1 LVLELSVLELPVLE
15 LLAVDS
21 RCDFLQLLVD
31 TMSSR
36 SRKKST
42 SPLRDLAAFRASL
55 WKTLAKNAKHLTGLQ
70 IVQALRE
77 ISDDIYY
84 AGIDSAY
91 TTTKTHDPQNLAD
104 AWDLTW
110 LTALNVKLL
119 HLQRS
124 RSRPRRPQ

>member
-1 LVLELSVLELPVLE
+1 
-15 LLAVDS
+15 
-21 RCDFLQLLVD
+21 VD

-36 SRKKST
+36 SRKRPEG
-42 SPLRDLAAFRASL
+42 PLRDLAAFRASL
-55 WKTLAKNAKHLTGLQ
+55 WTTLAKNGKHLTGLQ
-70 IVQALRE
+70 LVKALRE
-77 ISDDIYY
+77 ISDDIYH

-91 TTTKTHDPQNLAD
+91 TTTKTRDPQNLAD

-124 RSRPRRPQ
+124 RSRSRRP